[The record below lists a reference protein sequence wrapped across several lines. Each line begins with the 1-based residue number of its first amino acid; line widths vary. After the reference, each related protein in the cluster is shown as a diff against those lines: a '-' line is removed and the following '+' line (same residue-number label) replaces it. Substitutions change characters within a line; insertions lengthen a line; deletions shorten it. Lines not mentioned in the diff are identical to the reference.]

1 MMENRFPIQ
10 MFGKVLS
17 SDIRRNPLVR
27 RSVKLVL
34 DALAAAIGI
43 SVAALLLRRQ
53 ERPGLSG
60 WAQISGRNAILISRR
75 GG

>member
-1 MMENRFPIQ
+1 
-10 MFGKVLS
+10 
-17 SDIRRNPLVR
+17 LVR